1 MDEVFNMSQQEINK
15 HHVIRSVLE
24 HKATQAEAA
33 QVLKLGTRQIKRLCA
48 GVKVRGARAVIH
60 GLRGRPS
67 NNCLDEEL
75 LSQVLST
82 LHDPLWEGFGPV
94 FAKDKLKEYHG
105 IVLSKETLRQV
116 MRAAGLWQRRRRGNP
131 HRSRRERRIS
141 VGMLVQ
147 LDGSDHDWFEGRGP
161 RCVLLAYI
169 DDATSRIL
177 YAEFVKVEDT
187 LTLMRGTWNYFKRWG
202 RPVAWYVDRDS
213 IYKVNLSTDYEGRF
227 RDEKPITQFTRAMEE
242 LGIKVICA
250 NTPQA
255 KGRVERT
262 FKTHQDRLVK
272 ELRLRHISTIAEAN
286 RYLWREYI
294 PGHNA
299 RFAVAAACG
308 GDLHRPL
315 LKTQKLE
322 EILSMR
328 TERTVGSDYVISYE
342 KQLIQILKHQ
352 QVRIDPRDKVQVEIR
367 LDGST
372 HLRFKDVYL
381 NFKRIAKRPYRPLL
395 VAQPSRDRIY
405 DDPRTT
411 GVGSKPGKNHP
422 WRRLFLHGPHRVG
435 LPAKTT
441 NAL

>member
-1 MDEVFNMSQQEINK
+1 MEEVYNMSQRDISK
-15 HHVIRSVLE
+15 HYVIRSVLDR
-24 HKATQAEAA
+24 KATQTEAA
-33 QVLKLGTRQIKRLCA
+33 RVLKLSTRQIKRLCA
-48 GVKVRGARAVIH
+48 GVRMHGAHAVIH
-60 GLRGRPS
+60 GLRGQPS
-67 NNCLDEEL
+67 NNRLDEEIISQA
-75 LSQVLST
+75 LSA
-82 LHDPLWEGFGPV
+82 LHDPLWEGFGPQ
-94 FAKDKLKEYHG
+94 FSHEKLKEYYRITLG
-105 IVLSKETLRQV
+105 VETLRQLMLV
-116 MRAAGLWQRRRRGNP
+116 TGLWGRRRKGSP

-147 LDGSDHDWFEGRGP
+147 LDGSIHDWFEGRGP

-187 LTLMRGTWNYFKRWG
+187 LNLMRGTWNYFKRWG
-202 RPVAWYVDRDS
+202 RPAAWYVDKHS
-213 IYKVNLSTDYEGRF
+213 IYKVNMPSDYESVWRA
-227 RDEKPITQFTRAMEE
+227 DDPITQFTRAMGE
-242 LGIKVICA
+242 LGIEVICA

-262 FKTHQDRLVK
+262 FQTHQDRLIK
-272 ELRLRHISTIAEAN
+272 ELRLRCISTIAEAN
-286 RYLWREYI
+286 RYLWRDYI
-294 PGHNA
+294 PGHND
-299 RFAVAAACG
+299 RFAVAAASA
-308 GDLHRPL
+308 GDLHRPI

-322 EILSMR
+322 QILSMR
-328 TERTVGSDYVISYE
+328 IERTVYSDYVISYE
-342 KQLIQILKHQ
+342 KQLFQVLKHQ
-352 QVRIDPRDKVQVEIR
+352 SIRVKPRDKVQVEVR

-372 HLRFKDVYL
+372 HLRFQGVYL
-381 NFKRIAKRPYRPLL
+381 NFKRIKKRPYTPYL

-435 LPAKTT
+435 LPAKIT

>member
-1 MDEVFNMSQQEINK
+1 MEEVYNMSQRDITK
-15 HHVIRSVLE
+15 HHVIRSILE
-24 HKATQAEAA
+24 RKATQAEAA
-33 QVLKLGTRQIKRLCA
+33 RVLKLSTRQIRRLC
-48 GVKVRGARAVIH
+48 VNVREHGARAVIH
-60 GLRGRPS
+60 GLCGQPS
-67 NNCLDEEL
+67 NNRLDEEL
-75 LSQVLST
+75 LSQVLSV

-94 FAKDKLKEYHG
+94 FAHDKLKEYYG
-105 IVLSKETLRQV
+105 IVLSDETLRQL
-116 MRAAGLWQRRRRGNP
+116 MLATGLSRRQRKGSH

-147 LDGSDHDWFEGRGP
+147 LDGSIHDWFEGRGP
-161 RCVLLAYI
+161 LCVLLAYI

-187 LTLMRGTWNYFKRWG
+187 LNLMRGTWNYFKLWG
-202 RPVAWYVDRDS
+202 RPAAWYVDRHS
-213 IYKVNLSTDYEGRF
+213 IYKVNMPSDYEGVWRA
-227 RDEKPITQFTRAMEE
+227 EEPITQFTRAMEE
-242 LGIKVICA
+242 LGVKVICA

-272 ELRLRHISTIAEAN
+272 DLRLNGISSMAEAN
-286 RYLWREYI
+286 RFLWRDYI

-299 RFAVAAACG
+299 RFAVAAVRA
-308 GDLHRPL
+308 GDLHRPI

-322 EILSMR
+322 QILSMR
-328 TERTVGSDYVISYE
+328 IERTVYSDYVISYE
-342 KQLIQILKHQ
+342 KQLFQVLKHQ
-352 QVRIDPRDKVQVEIR
+352 SIRVKPRDKVQVEVR

-372 HLRFKDVYL
+372 HLRFQGVYL
-381 NFKRIAKRPYRPLL
+381 NFKRIKKRPYIPYL
-395 VAQPSRDRIY
+395 VAQPSRERIY

-435 LPAKTT
+435 LPAKIT

>member
-1 MDEVFNMSQQEINK
+1 MDEVLNMSQKEINK

-24 HKATQAEAA
+24 RKATQAEASR
-33 QVLKLGTRQIKRLCA
+33 VLKLSTRQIKRLCA
-48 GVKVRGARAVIH
+48 GVRLHGTRAVIH

-67 NNCLDEEL
+67 NNRLDEEL
-75 LSQVLST
+75 LSQALST

-94 FAKDKLKEYHG
+94 FARDKLKEYHG

-116 MRAAGLWQRRRRGNP
+116 MRAVGLWQRRRRGNP
-131 HRSRRERRIS
+131 HRQRRERRIC

-147 LDGSDHDWFEGRGP
+147 LDGSYHDWFEGRGP
-161 RCVLLAYI
+161 WCVLLLYI

-202 RPVAWYVDRDS
+202 RPIAWYVDRDS
-213 IYKVNLSTDYEGRF
+213 IYKVNLSTNYEGRF
-227 RDEKPITQFTRAMEE
+227 NDEKPITQFTRAMDE
-242 LGIKVICA
+242 LGINVICA
-250 NTPQA
+250 NSPQA
-255 KGRVERT
+255 KGRVERS
-262 FKTHQDRLVK
+262 FNTHQDRLVK
-272 ELRLRHISTIAEAN
+272 ELRLRGISTIAEAN
-286 RYLWREYI
+286 RFLWKHYI
-294 PGHNA
+294 PTHNA
-299 RFAVAAACG
+299 RFAVAAASA
-308 GDLHRPL
+308 GDLHRPI

-322 EILSMR
+322 QILSKR
-328 TERTVGSDYVISYE
+328 IERTVGGDYVISYE
-342 KQLIQILKHQ
+342 KQLFQILKHQ
-352 QVRIDPRDKVQVEIR
+352 SVRVNPRDKVHVEVR

-372 HLRFKDVYL
+372 HLRFQDLYL
-381 NFKRIAKRPYRPLL
+381 NFKRIKKRPYTPYL

-435 LPAKTT
+435 LPAKIT